1 MVRAGTKNDGM
12 KKRLVV
18 GLTGSFGSGKSTAGR
33 MLKQLGAR
41 KVIDADRLAHEVF
54 RTGHPVGRSLRKLL
68 GIKGKLSRQA
78 IAGQVF
84 SSLSKRR
91 KLEALVHPYVY
102 QRIRSEL
109 SKVQSGVVVLEVPL
123 LFETGFNRL
132 CDVTVAILAGEK
144 QILKRLRKSGYAP
157 HEVQARLQAQLPSR
171 EKKKRADLYIL
182 NSSSKNLLMKKT
194 KRVWFKLKSLLN

>member
-1 MVRAGTKNDGM
+1 M
-12 KKRLVV
+12 KIEQIRQAKAAIFDEKTLLLITDNITALEITIPNTEVV
-18 GLTGSFGSGKSTAGR
+18 IKTEDE
-33 MLKQLGAR
+33 
-41 KVIDADRLAHEVF
+41 VIGV
-54 RTGHPVGRSLRKLL
+54 
-68 GIKGKLSRQA
+68 KGKLSRKLVA
-78 IAGQVF
+78 AQVF
-84 SSLSKRR
+84 SNTSKRR

-144 QILKRLRKSGYAP
+144 QILKRLQKSGYAP
-157 HEVQARLQAQLPSR
+157 HEVRARLQAQLPGR